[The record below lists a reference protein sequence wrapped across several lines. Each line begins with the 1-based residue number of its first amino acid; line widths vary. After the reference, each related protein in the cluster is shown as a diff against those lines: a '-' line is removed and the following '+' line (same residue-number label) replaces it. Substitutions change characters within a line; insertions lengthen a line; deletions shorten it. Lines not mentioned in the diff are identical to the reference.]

1 MTLQFNSEGRRL
13 ALSTHDRVT
22 INDVEWRPAY
32 GNDIGYAMARAD
44 GTGVTETFTHRQL
57 SRLASEGKLRHDRN
71 WFLLE
76 TAVKRLDVPT
86 VMTSAP
92 AAPVRQ
98 RMTDREAFVLAFL
111 DMWKAKEIR
120 RYDASI
126 EANMPTLRRKAMEYL
141 QDPEADDA
149 RPARFGNVVMS
160 ISPPSARSLRRWVKS
175 YEDYGVSGLV
185 DAMAKRGHRGCSFGV
200 DEMAL
205 LMAAARKYL
214 DINRPTI
221 QVVYEKMVN
230 AFADRNADRA
240 RKGLSR
246 LIVPSKAT
254 LRRTIH
260 GFGPFAIVAARF
272 GEDAARKRFR
282 PVTKG
287 LPLTRPLER
296 VEMDEWT
303 IDVMAILTS
312 TGLWDVLTHDE
323 KQMLG
328 LDGSIGRW
336 KLTVAIC
343 ATTRCIVGF
352 AISAEAKGSAAVQVL
367 HMITRDKGGWADA
380 VGALSLWDMQGLP
393 EHVVTDGGSAF
404 RSAVFRHA
412 CANLGISTERAV
424 AGVPELRARIERLF
438 RTMSISLMARLTGR
452 TFGSIIEKGDADP
465 TKTAALTIEDLLFA
479 IVRWTVDY
487 YHNAPHRGLNYRS
500 PREVWQELEAKWG
513 VRPAPDMTTRRLVF
527 GNTTVRKLSKEG
539 IRLFGIHYHSED
551 LAESLCHNP
560 VRDMEIRWLPED
572 MGAIMVCVGGVW
584 KEVPATRPGLDGVS
598 IQVWMAACRNIR
610 AADPRSRSHDWSIML
625 AAVRAI
631 EERVAQARLAADIMV
646 MDWTEKREQDVE
658 DNLFRHVSFSDASP
672 RAANADGQLGVSVP
686 EVLITVPP
694 VGAPPAVEHR
704 LPAVTVPAANTEIP
718 ATPDAAAPVPTK
730 SSWIIEE

>member
-1 MTLQFNSEGRRL
+1 MTLQLNSEGRRL

-22 INDVEWRPAY
+22 INGVEWRPAY
-32 GNDIGYAMARAD
+32 SNDTGYALERAD
-44 GTGVTETFTHRQL
+44 GTGVAETFSHRQL
-57 SRLASEGKLRHDRN
+57 SRLASEGKLRHEPD
-71 WFLLE
+71 WFLPE
-76 TAVKRLDVPT
+76 TAVKRLEVPA
-86 VMTSAP
+86 VMTSAL
-92 AAPVRQ
+92 AASVRQ

-111 DMWKAKEIR
+111 DMWNAKAIVKT
-120 RYDASI
+120 DASI
-126 EANMPTLRRKAMEYL
+126 EANMPALRRKAMEYL
-141 QDPEADDA
+141 QGPDDA
-149 RPARFGNVVMS
+149 GPGRFGTIERS
-160 ISPPSARSLRRWVKS
+160 INPPSARSLRRWLKS
-175 YEDYGVSGLV
+175 YEGHGVSGLV
-185 DAMAKRGHRGCSFGV
+185 DAMAKRGHRGCSFRIE
-200 DEMAL
+200 EMAL

-214 DINRPTI
+214 NINRPTI
-221 QVVYEKMVN
+221 QVVYEEMVN

-260 GFGPFAIVAARF
+260 GFGPFVIVAARY

-282 PVTKG
+282 PVTNG
-287 LPLTRPLER
+287 LPLTRPLQR

-303 IDVMAILTS
+303 IDIMAILTS

-352 AISAEAKGSAAVQVL
+352 AISAEAKGSAALQVL

-380 VGALSLWDMQGLP
+380 VGALSLWDMMGLP
-393 EHVVTDGGSAF
+393 EHIVTDGGSAF
-404 RSAVFRHA
+404 RSALFRHA
-412 CANLGISTERAV
+412 CANLGITTERAI

-452 TFGSIIEKGDADP
+452 TFGSVVEKGDADP

-479 IVRWTVDY
+479 ITRWTVDY

-500 PREVWQELEAKWG
+500 PREVWHELEAKWG

-551 LAESLCHNP
+551 LAESLCQNP
-560 VRDMEIRWLPED
+560 IRDMEIRWLPED
-572 MGAIMVCVGGVW
+572 IGAIMVCVGGVW

-598 IQVWMAACRNIR
+598 IQVWMAAWRNVR

-631 EERVAQARLAADIMV
+631 DERVAQARLAADMMV
-646 MDWTEKREQDVE
+646 MEWTEKREQDVE
-658 DNLFRHVSFSDASP
+658 DNLFRHVSFNDASP
-672 RAANADGQLGVSVP
+672 RPVKTDGQLGLSVP
-686 EVLITVPP
+686 EVPITVSP
-694 VGAPPAVEHR
+694 VGAPSAVER
-704 LPAVTVPAANTEIP
+704 PTSAVTVPATNTENP
-718 ATPDAAAPVPTK
+718 ATPDTVAAPVPTK